1 MKQQGISISLA
12 IILAGFGAT
21 GAAFGQAQPTQGDG
35 SGQDGTKQ
43 PPPAQNDPFFRYTPP
58 KPKKVLEPE
67 KPVPIPFPT
76 LEQRQQ
82 DFKQEKVKARNNRMP
97 DPNPVGQF
105 LVSELTV
112 TGVFE
117 TDTGLGAFVQA
128 PDKTMYFINAGT
140 KVFNGELVEIKAA
153 DDPPRVVFRERV
165 DYSYKKQVKTE
176 IRPVEKQV
184 TKAG

>member
-1 MKQQGISISLA
+1 MKQQGMCISLA
-12 IILAGFGAT
+12 VILAAGVTAYG
-21 GAAFGQAQPTQGDG
+21 GQQPAPAQGDPAAT
-35 SGQDGTKQ
+35 DANKQ
-43 PPPAQNDPFFRYTPP
+43 PSTPASDPFFRYTPP
-58 KPKKVLEPE
+58 KAKKVLEPE

-82 DFKQEKVKARNNRMP
+82 EFKQAKASARSGRQP
-97 DPNPVGQF
+97 EPNPVGQF

-117 TDTGLGAFVQA
+117 TDSGLGAFVQA
-128 PDKTMYFINAGT
+128 PDKSMHFIGAGT
-140 KVFNGELVEIKAA
+140 KVFNGELVEIRAA
-153 DDPPRVVFRERV
+153 EDPPRVVFRERI
-165 DYSYKKQVKTE
+165 DFSYKKQVKTE

>member
-1 MKQQGISISLA
+1 MKQQNLSISLA
-12 IILAGFGAT
+12 LLLT
-21 GAAFGQAQPTQGDG
+21 GLGLTGTALGQTPPQQAPPSGDAAKPQTVPG
-35 SGQDGTKQ
+35 
-43 PPPAQNDPFFRYTPP
+43 NDPFFRYTPP
-58 KPKKVLEPE
+58 KTKTVIEPE

-82 DFKQEKVKARNNRMP
+82 DFKQEKAKARTTRQP

-112 TGVFE
+112 TGIFE
-117 TDTGLGAFVQA
+117 TDAGLGAFVQA
-128 PDKTMYFINAGT
+128 PDKSMYFISPGT
-140 KVFNGELVEIKAA
+140 KVFNGELVEIKSA
-153 DDPPRVVFRERV
+153 DEPPRVVFRERI

-184 TKAG
+184 SKAG